1 MLTRDDLQAIQQIV
15 KVEVKDGLSVGLK
28 PIQRELR
35 KLRKDLN
42 VTITSFDR
50 DITDT
55 RRRVDRIEDRLNL
68 PPLQA
73 IVNSKRNSQI

>member
-1 MLTRDDLQAIQQIV
+1 MLTKDDLQAIQQIV
-15 KVEVKDGLSVGLK
+15 KVEVKKEIKDGFSVGLK
-28 PIQRELR
+28 PIHKELR

-50 DITDT
+50 EIIDT
-55 RRRVDRIEDRLNL
+55 RHRVDRIEDRLNL

-73 IVNSKRNSQI
+73 N

>member
-15 KVEVKDGLSVGLK
+15 KVEVKKEIKNGLSVGLK
-28 PIQRELR
+28 PIYKELR

-42 VTITSFDR
+42 ITITSFDNE
-50 DITDT
+50 IIDT
-55 RRRVDRIEDRLNL
+55 RRRVDRIEDHLDL

-73 IVNSKRNSQI
+73 N